1 MGSGSMAAMAVF
13 ESGYKE
19 DLTVSPR
26 IIRVEEIVLMNFE
39 A

>member
-19 DLTVSPR
+19 DLTVSLKVSCQR
-26 IIRVEEIVLMNFE
+26 AFV
-39 A
+39 